1 MGLQRVDNILAIE
14 FTVAKDTVVVGDV
27 VELTGVET
35 CAKLATVGSLAILGT
50 VVKYKPGDTF
60 CTVDCSRFGSKGWPR
75 KSGAAIAAVG
85 PFVFDAAG
93 TVIAYASG
101 THSPASI
108 AGLVCTTATA
118 ANETVVTLEF

>member
-1 MGLQRVDNILAIE
+1 MGLKRVDNILGIE

-35 CAKLATVGSLAILGT
+35 CSKLATAGSLAILGT
-50 VVKYKPGDTF
+50 VVKYKPGDTV

-85 PFVFDAAG
+85 PFVFDASG
-93 TVIAYASG
+93 KVIAYDDE
-101 THSPASI
+101 THSPAAI
-108 AGLVCTTATA
+108 GGLVCTLADEA
-118 ANETVVTLEF
+118 DVTVVTLEL